1 MAAMRGDEL
10 RVSLADRAMTL
21 VLPEVRIF
29 PFIQSAGR
37 QDPERRL
44 MLITRKRF
52 REPNRERSEK
62 QKRARS

>member
-1 MAAMRGDEL
+1 
-10 RVSLADRAMTL
+10 MTL

-29 PFIQSAGR
+29 AFIQSASR

-44 MLITRKRF
+44 MLITRKRS